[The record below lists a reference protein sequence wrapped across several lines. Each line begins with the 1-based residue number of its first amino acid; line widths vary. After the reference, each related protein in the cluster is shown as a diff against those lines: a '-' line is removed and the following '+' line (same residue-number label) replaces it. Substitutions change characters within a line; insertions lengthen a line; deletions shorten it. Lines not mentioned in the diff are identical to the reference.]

1 MRLKPVGVIVMLAL
15 GILVAPLAAS
25 AQQPGKIPRI
35 GWLDSGRSDTPRTQY
50 FNEIIRQGLREF
62 GWVDGQNLIIEW
74 RYTEERAERLPAL
87 AAELIRL
94 GVDVLVTGSGD
105 PAILALKQATATIPI
120 VMAISADPVGSG
132 LVASLARPG
141 GNITG
146 LSALSPET
154 AGKRLELLREVV
166 PQASRVAVLW
176 NASYPGKVLEWRE
189 TQVAAHA
196 LGVTLQSVEVRGP
209 DDFDRAFA
217 EIVRERP
224 DALIVFAEPLVNS
237 HQTQIVE
244 FADKR
249 RLPMIVA
256 RKEFVE
262 AGGLMSYG
270 ASLSALFRR
279 AAYYV
284 DRILKGTKP
293 ADLPVEQPT
302 KFELVINLKTAKALG
317 LTIPPS
323 VLFQADEVL
332 R

>member
-15 GILVAPLAAS
+15 GILAAPLAAS

-74 RYTEERAERLPAL
+74 RYAEERAERLPAL

-166 PQASRVAVLW
+166 PQASRVAVIW

-249 RLPMIVA
+249 RLPMIIA

-270 ASLSALFRR
+270 ASLPDLFRR

-284 DRILKGTKP
+284 DRILKGAKP

-302 KFELVINLKTAKALG
+302 KFELVINLKTAKVLG
-317 LTIPPS
+317 LTIPQS
-323 VLFQADEVL
+323 VLLRADHVI